1 MSNKTHSLVSLMD
14 LGRPL
19 FTNQTDTFGIPEVY
33 PDSNLTKE
41 TVFGK
46 QALLYPPI
54 EEERC

>member
-1 MSNKTHSLVSLMD
+1 MD